1 MLIKRGSLVS
11 HGGALQWGVGKVIEL
26 AELKA
31 TIQFS
36 DGVIRKIAST
46 HYGVLQAGDPAAFVP
61 TPENSPVVKV
71 RVARKK
77 KALLSEKPQLAADA
91 AVPAPAAKAR
101 KPRQIKALPA
111 VIC

>member
-36 DGVIRKIAST
+36 DGVIRKIASS
-46 HYGVLQAGDPAAFVP
+46 HYSSLQAGDPTAFVP
-61 TPENSPVVKV
+61 VPESVAVVKV
-71 RVARKK
+71 RGVRKK
-77 KALLSEKPQLAADA
+77 KVVLAAADPLLDTAPPAKVRATRTKKLISA
-91 AVPAPAAKAR
+91 AV
-101 KPRQIKALPA
+101 
-111 VIC
+111 C